1 MEVEMET
8 NGGIFFTYYFHEEQD
23 LTMSRMEEDKVV
35 SIDFRFSILRN

>member
-8 NGGIFFTYYFHEEQD
+8 NEGILFTCYFHDERD

-35 SIDFRFSILRN
+35 SIDFRFSELRN

>member
-8 NGGIFFTYYFHEEQD
+8 NEGILFTWYFHDERD

-35 SIDFRFSILRN
+35 SIDFRFSELRN